1 MKRKICLVALVLAM
15 SSCVGAAWAE
25 GDFYVVAGGGAV
37 GTKITSLP
45 YTIVKPGFYFLGGDL
60 TSSEQG
66 ITIKANNVTLDLM
79 GFSLVGSNTWYGIG
93 LQGPDNLGPD
103 NVEIRNGTI
112 RNYGVG
118 VANIPI
124 AANPKN
130 QRLVNLRINHCVE
143 SGANFSGKNHL
154 VKNCTFSDNG
164 TYGLKISSGT
174 ISGCVACDN
183 GLGIVLGG
191 PGSVIDNT
199 AYRNT
204 TWNFFL
210 GTDSVKT
217 PILVNGNSADGLA
230 VNYMIATG
238 SEGVLMVTGA
248 NAGTP

>member
-1 MKRKICLVALVLAM
+1 MKRKIWLMALVLAVL
-15 SSCVGAAWAE
+15 SGGGASWAD

-45 YTIVKPGFYFLGGDL
+45 YTITKSGFYFLGGDL

-79 GFSLVGSNTWYGIG
+79 GFSLEGSGTWFGIG

-112 RNYGVG
+112 RNFGAGVTY
-118 VANIPI
+118 IPI
-124 AANPKN
+124 TANPKN

-143 SGANFSGKNHL
+143 SGADISGKNHL

-164 TYGLKISSGT
+164 TFGLKLSSGT

-183 GLGIVLGG
+183 GSGIVLGG
-191 PGSVIDNT
+191 PGSVIGNIANNNT
-199 AYRNT
+199 IS
-204 TWNFFL
+204 NFFL
-210 GTDSVKT
+210 GTDNLKK
-217 PILVNGNSADGLA
+217 PILVNGNSADGHT
-230 VNYMIATG
+230 VNYITATG
-238 SEGVLMVTGA
+238 SEGVLMVTGT